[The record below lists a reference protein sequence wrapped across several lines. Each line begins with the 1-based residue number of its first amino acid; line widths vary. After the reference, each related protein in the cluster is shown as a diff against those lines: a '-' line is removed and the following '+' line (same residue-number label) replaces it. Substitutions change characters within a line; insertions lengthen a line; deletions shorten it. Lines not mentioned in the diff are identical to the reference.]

1 VDSAKHIAQADMA
14 AILAKTNNTNAG
26 VRPYV
31 AQEVMPGGSGQLA
44 PAAFEGNGNVLG
56 FDYAYG
62 IRSAFLGSIS
72 NLHNFGQGFELAYG
86 WGSTPSVYSGFD
98 YSNNDQSP
106 PADGSG
112 FVTGTVCGT
121 GVWECLDRN
130 QGVANLVG
138 FHNVTRGQAVGNW
151 WSDGNNAIAFSRG
164 SAGWIT
170 VNNENSTVST
180 SYQTG
185 LPAGTYCDLV
195 HGDFAN
201 GSCTGPTVQ
210 YKYVVIDGSG
220 NVTWESGTNR
230 YAAGGTGAT
239 LTLNDTWK

>member
-1 VDSAKHIAQADMA
+1 MDSAKHIAQADMA

-72 NLHNFGQGFELAYG
+72 NLQNFGQGFELAYG

-106 PADGSG
+106 PADGNG

-164 SAGWIT
+164 RPGGLRSTTRTPRSAPAIRRGCRPGPTAIWCMGT
-170 VNNENSTVST
+170 SPTAPARGRRSST
-180 SYQTG
+180 S
-185 LPAGTYCDLV
+185 
-195 HGDFAN
+195 
-201 GSCTGPTVQ
+201 
-210 YKYVVIDGSG
+210 
-220 NVTWESGTNR
+220 TW
-230 YAAGGTGAT
+230 
-239 LTLNDTWK
+239 